1 MTTITNIDKTAR
13 TARQTAEVQRDSY
26 EALAKS
32 FSAMQRRNVEFA
44 QMWMTGGFELMRAY
58 QSFFSPFSYARQDL
72 KAAQRTTQHTQQAL
86 QAAQQELQVTQHEL
100 RVAEEATV
108 KAENASAKAEK
119 ATVKAENASAKAEN
133 ATAKAENATAKAEN
147 ATAKATV
154 KAENAEQVTA
164 KITAN
169 TQAATREAAL
179 RLEEETREVALQA
192 AVHRSLET
200 KNYEELNVDEVS
212 NKLDGLSA
220 TEFKKVR
227 EYEEHNKNRET
238 LIAEIDR
245 RISATA

>member
-1 MTTITNIDKTAR
+1 LTTTTNIDKTAR

-58 QSFFSPFSYARQDL
+58 QSFFSPFSYAQQGL
-72 KAAQRTTQHTQQAL
+72 KAAQQTTQHTQQAL

-108 KAENASAKAEK
+108 KAENATAKAEK
-119 ATVKAENASAKAEN
+119 ATVKAENATVKAEQ
-133 ATAKAENATAKAEN
+133 

-164 KITAN
+164 KITSN

-220 TEFKKVR
+220 TDLKKVR
-227 EYEEHNKNRET
+227 EYEMHNKSRET
-238 LIAEIDR
+238 LITEIDR
-245 RISATA
+245 RLSATA